1 MKITIINEGKEIP
14 ENWEVLALEAVLFK
28 LSVNS

>member
-14 ENWEVLALEAVLFK
+14 ENWEAIALEAVLFK
-28 LSVNS
+28 LSLLS

>member
-1 MKITIINEGKEIP
+1 MKITIINENKEIP

-28 LSVNS
+28 LSMYS